1 MYVCI
6 AKVNALETLLD
17 DSALTSGRGAAHDPS
32 LVVEVTQDNEYSS
45 SLRSKS
51 VLNRD
56 LNVVESDEG
65 STSCGRV
72 AGLDLTGFDTFTT
85 LNEHDSEAILSLA
98 SDGEADRGVKY
109 QIKLERVP
117 SSHSLV
123 CERSIRDPL
132 LGAVHYPM
140 LSILSLDSIGLE
152 TKHVTS
158 GLCLRDGQ
166 ADELLAGKNF
176 RHNLGLEIGV
186 AEVENGGKTDDFTT
200 KETITIATSTATYE
214 FLSDD

>member
-1 MYVCI
+1 M
-6 AKVNALETLLD
+6 
-17 DSALTSGRGAAHDPS
+17 
-32 LVVEVTQDNEYSS
+32 VEVTQDNEYSS

-132 LGAVHYPM
+132 LGAVHNEM
-140 LSILSLDSIGLE
+140 LSIWSSLGGRLYA
-152 TKHVTS
+152 
-158 GLCLRDGQ
+158 RN
-166 ADELLAGKNF
+166 LL
-176 RHNLGLEIGV
+176 
-186 AEVENGGKTDDFTT
+186 
-200 KETITIATSTATYE
+200 
-214 FLSDD
+214 